1 MIVIINVT
9 DTVDVV
15 VTTHAITIS
24 CVAVIINATDIPATA
39 TPNVMDTSS
48 VAVTIHAMDTARATI
63 TTHVV
68 Q

>member
-1 MIVIINVT
+1 VIINVT

-48 VAVTIHAMDTARATI
+48 VAVTIHAMDTHSVSVTI
-63 TTHVV
+63 RVIA
-68 Q
+68 